1 MTIFNCKHGQK
12 LILSGV
18 IDKRTRIIVGYKY
31 ATNYKSDFVRESFEM
46 AFNKFGV
53 PNFVHTDNGS
63 QYKSEL
69 VHKYIEEKG
78 AKHSFSQPGNPHHN
92 QYIESFWKTMK
103 IEIGETKRMNLKD
116 LEQVIDYYIHYY
128 NTIRLHSSIGY
139 IPPIKLKH
147 LF

>member
-1 MTIFNCKHGQK
+1 M
-12 LILSGV
+12 LSGI

-53 PNFVHTDNGS
+53 PDYVHTDNGS

-103 IEIGETKRMNLKD
+103 IEIGKTERIGLKD

-139 IPPIKLKH
+139 IPPIKLKNS
-147 LF
+147 F